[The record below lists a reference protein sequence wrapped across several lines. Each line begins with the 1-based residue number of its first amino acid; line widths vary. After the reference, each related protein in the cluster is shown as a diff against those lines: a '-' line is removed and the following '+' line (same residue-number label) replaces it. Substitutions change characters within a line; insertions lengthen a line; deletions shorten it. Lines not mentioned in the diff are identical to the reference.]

1 MFDMAYSIAGQSV
14 RLGDVACVSKRAVE
28 NDSSLGQ
35 YGGHGAKVF
44 ELDLGDER
52 LNAILQSMSASL
64 QFSHDNENTQLR
76 LPADNPILSLVLMAR
91 ALMREVPL
99 LIIVENVQ
107 LCHSHIPLVFLLAAM
122 QDAQQTRT
130 MVVLHSTILNDDTVA
145 SFRFLLR

>member
-1 MFDMAYSIAGQSV
+1 
-14 RLGDVACVSKRAVE
+14 
-28 NDSSLGQ
+28 
-35 YGGHGAKVF
+35 
-44 ELDLGDER
+44 
-52 LNAILQSMSASL
+52 MSESL

-76 LPADNPILSLVLMAR
+76 LPADNPILGLVLMAR

-145 SFRFLLR
+145 SFPIPAQVMFSTLQGTSVGIAPWTLEEATVFCQEREIEDPSVGRLDGMESRKTRNAG